1 MCLKPLIQ
9 LSAKVKSCR
18 PQSIRGT
25 LRGNAKRQI
34 DVVFLTQ
41 PSIKITSSVVMN
53 AYLAVK
59 NVDMS
64 FKHNMRGFIVKPT
77 HSPNINLTFYVT
89 WVWTGPLSKTF
100 IVYLNNFH
108 IQTSFYICIV
118 LPLANT
124 PIPPTIVG
132 HN

>member
-1 MCLKPLIQ
+1 M
-9 LSAKVKSCR
+9 SAKVKSCR
-18 PQSIRGT
+18 PQSIRGA

-34 DVVFLTQ
+34 DVIFLTH

-64 FKHNMRGFIVKPT
+64 
-77 HSPNINLTFYVT
+77 NLTFYIVT
-89 WVWTGPLSKTF
+89 WVLTAPLSKNF
-100 IVYLNNFH
+100 IVYMNNLH
-108 IQTSFYICIV
+108 MQTSFYICIV
-118 LPLANT
+118 LPLVNT

-132 HN
+132 HNQLR

>member
-18 PQSIRGT
+18 PQSIRGA

-34 DVVFLTQ
+34 DVIFLTH

-64 FKHNMRGFIVKPT
+64 FQHNVRGVIVKPN
-77 HSPNINLTFYVT
+77 HPPLTFYAVT
-89 WVWTGPLSKTF
+89 WVLTAPLNKNF
-100 IVYLNNFH
+100 IVYLNNLYL
-108 IQTSFYICIV
+108 QTSF
-118 LPLANT
+118 
-124 PIPPTIVG
+124 
-132 HN
+132 

>member
-18 PQSIRGT
+18 PQSIRGA

-34 DVVFLTQ
+34 DVIFLTH

-64 FKHNMRGFIVKPT
+64 FQHNVRGVIVKQT
-77 HSPNINLTFYVT
+77 HPPI
-89 WVWTGPLSKTF
+89 
-100 IVYLNNFH
+100 
-108 IQTSFYICIV
+108 TSI
-118 LPLANT
+118 
-124 PIPPTIVG
+124 
-132 HN
+132 